1 MAIASVHFG
10 CSGISEDVG
19 IGGCPQAFSRE
30 AAQDPVKRLICD
42 DPLRGSQ
49 LHISDGYS
57 VAIMKSIGELVMSEE
72 PWKAVDDY
80 LADLFVPDDPAL
92 TAALTESEAAGLDPI
107 SVSPMQGKLLNL
119 LAQLKGGR
127 RILEIGTLG
136 GYSTI
141 WMARALPEGGTLISL
156 ELQEK
161 HAEVARKNVARAG
174 LSDKV
179 EIRVGAALDSL
190 KTLESEGSAPFDLI
204 FIDADKENIPGYFE
218 GAMKLSRKGTLLIV
232 DNVIRDGAVLEA
244 DSEDVS
250 IQGVRRFNEVVAAD
264 SRVTTSTV
272 QTVGCKGYDGFA
284 MVLVTGD

>member
-1 MAIASVHFG
+1 
-10 CSGISEDVG
+10 
-19 IGGCPQAFSRE
+19 
-30 AAQDPVKRLICD
+30 
-42 DPLRGSQ
+42 
-49 LHISDGYS
+49 
-57 VAIMKSIGELVMSEE
+57 
-72 PWKAVDDY
+72 
-80 LADLFVPDDPAL
+80 
-92 TAALTESEAAGLDPI
+92 
-107 SVSPMQGKLLNL
+107 LNL

-179 EIRVGAALDSL
+179 EIRVGAALESL
-190 KTLESEGSAPFDLI
+190 KALEAEGAAPFDLI

-232 DNVIRDGAVLEA
+232 DNVIRDGAVL
-244 DSEDVS
+244 DSDSVDVS

-264 SRVTTSTV
+264 ARVTTSTV
-272 QTVGCKGYDGFA
+272 QTVGSKGYDGFA

>member
-1 MAIASVHFG
+1 MP
-10 CSGISEDVG
+10 ED
-19 IGGCPQAFSRE
+19 S
-30 AAQDPVKRLICD
+30 
-42 DPLRGSQ
+42 
-49 LHISDGYS
+49 
-57 VAIMKSIGELVMSEE
+57 
-72 PWKAVDDY
+72 WKAVDEY
-80 LADLFVPDDPAL
+80 LADLFVPDDPTL
-92 TAALTESEAAGLDPI
+92 TAALTESETAGLDPI

-119 LAQLKGGR
+119 LAQLKGAR

-141 WMARALPEGGTLISL
+141 WMARALPEGGKLISL

-190 KTLESEGSAPFDLI
+190 KTLEAEGSAPFDQI
-204 FIDADKENIPGYFE
+204 FIDADKESIPGYYE
-218 GAMKLSRKGTLLIV
+218 GAMKLSRKGTLIIV
-232 DNVIRDGAVLEA
+232 DNVIRGGAVLEP

-264 SRVTTSTV
+264 ARVTASTV
-272 QTVGCKGYDGFA
+272 QTVGSKGYDGFA
-284 MVLVTGD
+284 MVLVTGE

>member
-1 MAIASVHFG
+1 M
-10 CSGISEDVG
+10 
-19 IGGCPQAFSRE
+19 
-30 AAQDPVKRLICD
+30 
-42 DPLRGSQ
+42 SQ
-49 LHISDGYS
+49 
-57 VAIMKSIGELVMSEE
+57 E

-92 TAALTESEAAGLDPI
+92 TGALTESEAAGLDPI

-119 LAQLKGGR
+119 LVLLKGAR

-141 WMARALPEGGTLISL
+141 WMARALPEGGKLISL
-156 ELQEK
+156 ELLEK
-161 HAEVARKNVARAG
+161 LAEVAGKNVARAG

-190 KTLESEGSAPFDLI
+190 KALEAEEGPPFDLI
-204 FIDADKENIPGYFE
+204 FIDADKENIPGYYE
-218 GAMKLSRKGTLLIV
+218 GAMKLSRKGALIIV
-232 DNVIRDGAVLEA
+232 DNVIRGGAVLEA

-250 IQGVRRFNEVVAAD
+250 IQGVRRFNDLVATDA
-264 SRVTTSTV
+264 RVTTSTV
-272 QTVGCKGYDGFA
+272 QTVGSKGYDGFA